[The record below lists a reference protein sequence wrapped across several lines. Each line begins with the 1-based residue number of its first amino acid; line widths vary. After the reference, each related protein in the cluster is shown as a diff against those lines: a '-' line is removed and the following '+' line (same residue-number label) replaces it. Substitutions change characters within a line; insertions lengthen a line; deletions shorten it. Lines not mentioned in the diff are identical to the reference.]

1 MTTGRIN
8 QVAYFLLHARHE
20 TNLGQNTA
28 ILFIFTVWTPF
39 SLVGS
44 QLSQGKQLAPT
55 EQPIFTETHTNPT

>member
-1 MTTGRIN
+1 
-8 QVAYFLLHARHE
+8 LLHARHE